1 MNLKKI
7 LMLAVVA
14 IAMVVSASAAD
25 LSSEARSLRT
35 QIKSYLSQ
43 EGYVPSIDEDGDIKF
58 KYQGN
63 TYFIQLFDIAG
74 DIALRYMVGVT
85 IPDNVS
91 QARAKAICL
100 EITQQKLCSRAI
112 VTSSGRTINVQI
124 DGFCS
129 GISMFKDLFLTNM
142 MLLDG
147 VSDNVLEKLAD
158 K

>member
-1 MNLKKI
+1 MNLKK
-7 LMLAVVA
+7 LLLVAFVA
-14 IAMVVSASAAD
+14 ISAAMSAYGAD
-25 LSSEARSLRT
+25 LSREALNLRS

-63 TYFIQLFDIAG
+63 TYFIQLFDIVG

-91 QARAKAICL
+91 QARAKEVCL
-100 EITQQKLCSRAI
+100 YVAQQKLCTRAI

-142 MLLDG
+142 KLLDG
-147 VSDNVLEKLAD
+147 VSDNVLEELAG

>member
-1 MNLKKI
+1 MNLKKF
-7 LMLAVVA
+7 LLFAFVA
-14 IAMVVSASAAD
+14 IAVALSAHGAD
-25 LSSEARSLRT
+25 LSREASNLRS

-63 TYFIQLFDIAG
+63 TYFIRLFDIAG
-74 DIALRYMVGVT
+74 DIALRYMVGVS

-91 QARAKAICL
+91 QTRAKAIC
-100 EITQQKLCSRAI
+100 IQVAQQKLCTRAV
-112 VTSSGRTINVQI
+112 VTPSGQSISVQI

-129 GISMFKDLFLTNM
+129 GIAMFKDVFSTNM
-142 MLLDG
+142 MLLDS
-147 VSDNVLEKLAD
+147 VSDDVLEQLAG